1 MRRDGDAR
9 RSESLNSM
17 AETSQPPPRK
27 VVQSGF
33 IAGGIIVMI
42 AVSGYF
48 VGLRQTNSAI
58 AMTRAVEVVKEHAHR
73 DLTGASAVPVAVRY
87 IDQNWSD
94 HGPNGIWRNSLL
106 DFVQKPATAP
116 DKPVSPGVKVA
127 ALTARAGRRAY
138 DGAPP
143 TVPHP
148 VTQDSSA
155 ACLACHGQGLQVKD
169 RFASKISHPTYGG
182 SCTQCHVSTRSGF
195 TAEEAVLYSVP
206 LAENSFQGTEA
217 SPNGA
222 RAWPGAPPVIPHRTL
237 MRTDCMSCHGPN
249 GLFALRTPH
258 PDRQSCTQCHVPAAA
273 NDQHQFLSSPPL
285 DAPRAPEK
293 PKTTP
298 APTEAL
304 PAPNSGPPNPN
315 L

>member
-1 MRRDGDAR
+1 
-9 RSESLNSM
+9 M
-17 AETSQPPPRK
+17 ADTPQSPPRK
-27 VVQSGF
+27 SVQSGF

-58 AMTRAVEVVKEHAHR
+58 AMTRAVEVVTEETHR
-73 DLTGASAVPVAVRY
+73 DRTGASSVPVAVRY

-94 HGPNGIWRNSLL
+94 QGPNGIWRNSLL

-116 DKPVSPGVKVA
+116 DKPVSPEVKMA
-127 ALTARAGRRAY
+127 ALHARAGRRAY

-155 ACLACHGQGLQVKD
+155 ACLACHGQGLQVKE
-169 RFASKISHPTYGG
+169 RFASKISHPAYGG
-182 SCTQCHVSTRSGF
+182 SCTQCHVSTRSSF
-195 TAEEAVLYSVP
+195 SAAEAALYSAP
-206 LAENSFQGTEA
+206 LAENSFQGSEA
-217 SPNGA
+217 PPNGP

-237 MRTDCMSCHGPN
+237 MRGDCMSCHGPA

-258 PDRQSCTQCHVPAAA
+258 PDRQSCTQCHVSAAT
-273 NDQHQFLSSPPL
+273 NDQRQFIASQPL
-285 DAPRAPEK
+285 DGARPPEK
-293 PKTTP
+293 PKTAPPPAEAPP
-298 APTEAL
+298 APAS
-304 PAPNSGPPNPN
+304 PAPPIPNP
-315 L
+315 